1 MAMDALA
8 EGWNGAILPPH
19 APGSAAFAIA
29 RRPADGATLREFNGP
44 AI

>member
-8 EGWNGAILPPH
+8 EGWNGAILPLQ
-19 APGSAAFAIA
+19 AWVSAGFAIA
-29 RRPADGATLREFNGP
+29 RRPADGAVVREFNGP

>member
-8 EGWNGAILPPH
+8 EGWNGAILPLH
-19 APGSAAFAIA
+19 AWRSAGFANAGS
-29 RRPADGATLREFNGP
+29 RTDGAVVREFNGA